1 MVNDLY
7 YEKYLKYRNKY
18 TNLQSQIGGMLS
30 NSSGEIVQQVAT
42 DKASTSGIKELMT
55 PQKATDK
62 ASTSGIKEL
71 MTPQEREEMEKRQQL
86 MRDSISKIK
95 ESMPPKEELKKLRE
109 ALQHAMELAEQYK
122 EKLVRPASIVR
133 IESDKDHSWVD
144 WDETTPQIQL
154 DQRISDL
161 KDVVTNMAIII
172 NNTLDRIRNIEDDIE
187 IIPGQ
192 IYPGWADAD

>member
-30 NSSGEIVQQVAT
+30 NSSGEIVQQV
-42 DKASTSGIKELMT
+42 
-55 PQKATDK
+55 ATDK